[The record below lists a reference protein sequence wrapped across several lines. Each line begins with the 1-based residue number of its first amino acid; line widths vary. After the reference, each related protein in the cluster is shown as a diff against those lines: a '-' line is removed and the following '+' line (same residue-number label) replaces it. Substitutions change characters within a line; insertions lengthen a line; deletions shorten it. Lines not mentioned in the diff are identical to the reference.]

1 MLNANGLPENP
12 DRLIINGNITEM
24 SEEKDA
30 RSSISSYD
38 DNSLRKRSKC
48 VTTQINEQK
57 TDHEDFAEL

>member
-24 SEEKDA
+24 SEGKDA

-38 DNSLRKRSKC
+38 NDTLRKRSKR
-48 VTTQINEQK
+48 VTTKLNEQK